1 MDDVRHNDRGN
12 EITMVKRA
20 AAAMRVGFEP
30 CVLIAD
36 DDPVSRTLLT
46 SLLQADGYEVKAVA
60 DGAAAWDVLQQPN
73 APALAVLDW
82 MMPGVDGP
90 ELCRRVRG
98 LGGIAPPYLLLLTA
112 RDGSDDVVEGLA
124 SGADD
129 YVTKPFD
136 RAELRARLQVGC
148 RVLALQQKLT
158 QRVRELESALAR
170 VKQLQGLLPM
180 CCYCK
185 KIRDDQDY
193 WQLLETFVTRH
204 SSARFSHGICPE
216 CYETIVKPKLG
227 RP

>member
-1 MDDVRHNDRGN
+1 
-12 EITMVKRA
+12 
-20 AAAMRVGFEP
+20 MR
-30 CVLIAD
+30 VLIAD

-46 SLLQADGYEVKAVA
+46 SLLRTDGYEVMAVA
-60 DGAAAWDVLQQPN
+60 DGAAAWDVLQQPS

-82 MMPGVDGP
+82 MMPEVDGP

-98 LGGIAPPYLLLLTA
+98 LGGITPPYLVLLTS
-112 RDGSDDVVEGLA
+112 RDGSADLVTGLA

-158 QRVRELESALAR
+158 QRVCELESALAHF
-170 VKQLQGLLPM
+170 KQLQGLLPM

-185 KIRDDQDY
+185 KIRDDKDY
-193 WQLLETFVTRH
+193 WQLLETFVIRH

-216 CYETIVKPKLG
+216 CYENIVKPKLG

>member
-1 MDDVRHNDRGN
+1 M
-12 EITMVKRA
+12 
-20 AAAMRVGFEP
+20 MR
-30 CVLIAD
+30 VLIAD

-46 SLLQADGYEVKAVA
+46 SLLQEDGYEVKSVA
-60 DGAAAWDVLQQPN
+60 DGDAAWAVLQQPS
-73 APALAVLDW
+73 APPLAVLDW
-82 MMPGVDGP
+82 VMPGVDGT
-90 ELCRRVRG
+90 ELCRRVRA
-98 LGGIAPPYLLLLTA
+98 LGGTTPPYLLLLTG
-112 RDGSDDVVEGLA
+112 RDSTDDVVEGLA

-129 YVTKPFD
+129 YLTKPFE

-193 WQLLETFVTRH
+193 WQQLETFVTRH
-204 SSARFSHGICPE
+204 SSARFSHGICPH